1 MALDSFYYQDPAK
14 VIEILEE
21 RSCVGCRHELHLV
34 VFGVPYVRCNL
45 KWNHGHRCDRYSE
58 KKGNKCLT

>member
-21 RSCVGCRHELHLV
+21 RSCIGCRHELHFV
-34 VFGVPYVRCNL
+34 VFGESHVRCNL
-45 KWNHGHRCDRYSE
+45 KKIHGQRCDRYSE
-58 KKGNKCLT
+58 KEGNSCQT